1 MYGWIV
7 RSMIRRALRRRD
19 EGDIGSLLGAYAD
32 DVHFVF
38 PGDSSWAADIH
49 GKRELEPW
57 LRRFAEVGLRFE
69 QQEIVVTGWP
79 WNTTICV
86 QYTDHATDPS
96 GNVVYENR
104 GVIMGKIAW
113 GKIKSYEVFE
123 DTQKVAAFDE
133 YLASQK
139 TDSQSDAPESSFADR
154 R

>member
-7 RSMIRRALRRRD
+7 RSMIRRALRQRD
-19 EGDIGSLLGAYAD
+19 EGDIKALLGACAD

-57 LRRFAEVGLRFE
+57 LRRLSESGRRFE
-69 QQEIVVTGWP
+69 QQEIVVAGWP
-79 WNTTICV
+79 WNTMVCIRF
-86 QYTDHATDPS
+86 TDRVTDPN
-96 GNVVYENR
+96 GNLVYENR

-123 DTQKVAAFDE
+123 DTQKLAALDE
-133 YLASQK
+133 YLASHQ
-139 TDSQSDAPESSFADR
+139 TASQPVETQ
-154 R
+154 